1 VDEDIVLDVG
11 VPLVLVDDN
20 NNTGD
25 ADDADDGSANIGNS
39 DKDNA
44 EVPETQFG
52 YEDWINDAATD
63 EVNEEEQVMVD
74 EVAELIR
81 KKVQMKI
88 EPMNKAVVRT
98 NVYKNEIDLLRCKN
112 VVTLRKL
119 KHGREAHSNE
129 FLKKKLCERLVAME
143 ENGIVSKENVEE
155 SQRLQ
160 GNRYWKRYL
169 LNR

>member
-1 VDEDIVLDVG
+1 
-11 VPLVLVDDN
+11 
-20 NNTGD
+20 
-25 ADDADDGSANIGNS
+25 
-39 DKDNA
+39 
-44 EVPETQFG
+44 
-52 YEDWINDAATD
+52 
-63 EVNEEEQVMVD
+63 VNEEEQVMVD

-98 NVYKNEIDLLRCKN
+98 NVYKHEIDLLRRKN

-119 KHGREAHSNE
+119 KHDREARSNE
-129 FLKKKLCERLVAME
+129 FLKKKLYERLVAME
-143 ENGIVSKENVEE
+143 ENGIVSKENVKE

-160 GNRYWKRYL
+160 GNRYWKRYI